1 MTPGAE
7 PGSGFRW
14 PEALC
19 APVRELP
26 DHARLWVAL
35 SGGLDSTLLLHL
47 AVHCHGRTG
56 TVRAVHIN
64 HQLQPNAP
72 DTESFCRDLCDRL
85 GVPLVVERVNVAAA
99 GNAAG
104 GGGIEEAAR
113 KARYS
118 AFEALI
124 QRGDLLLMAHHGD
137 DQAETVLFR
146 MLRGSGV
153 AGLAGMPAS
162 RPLGPAILARPLL
175 GFERAELEHWA
186 RSAGLTWIDDPSNT
200 DQRFDR
206 NFLRHTVLP
215 PLRERWPGLNRRLRH
230 TAESCAE
237 SEALNRKLAAMQWQ
251 AVGGD
256 RDRLP
261 VDGLKKLPLA
271 EQKNLIR
278 WWVRERGFH
287 APTIADWQQVIHDLL
302 FAGEDREPEF
312 RSDGFS
318 LRRFQGDLYLVRDQ
332 PPLQDVPLALE
343 PGPGLNF
350 GEWFLRLEPAIT
362 PERPLPPIRI
372 FTRQGGERV
381 RFRPDGPS
389 RSLKKWLQEVA
400 VPPWE
405 RARLPLVFAGSGEAA
420 ELIAVGDLWCS
431 EQYSGGAHAAGWRLV
446 VERECD

>member
-7 PGSGFRW
+7 PGSGFTW

-26 DHARLWVAL
+26 DHARLLVAL

-47 AVHCHGRTG
+47 AVHCHGHSG
-56 TVRAVHIN
+56 AVRAVHIN
-64 HQLQPNAP
+64 HQLQPNASE
-72 DTESFCRDLCDRL
+72 TESFCRDLCGRL
-85 GVPLVVERVNVAAA
+85 GVPLVVEKVTVGSG
-99 GNAAG
+99 GNSD
-104 GGGIEEAAR
+104 GGIEEAAR

-118 AFEALI
+118 ALEAMV
-124 QRGDLLLMAHHGD
+124 QRRDLVLMAHHGD

-153 AGLAGMPAS
+153 AGLAGMPFS
-162 RPLGPAILARPLL
+162 RALGPATLVRPLL
-175 GFERAELEHWA
+175 GFERAELERWA
-186 RSAGLTWIDDPSNT
+186 GSAGLSWVDDPSNT

-215 PLRERWPGLNRRLRH
+215 ALRERWPGLNRRLRH
-230 TAESCAE
+230 TADACAE
-237 SEALNRKLAAMQWQ
+237 SEALNRKLAALQWQ
-251 AVGGD
+251 AVGGEQN
-256 RDRLP
+256 RLP
-261 VDGLKKLPLA
+261 VEGLKTLSLA

-287 APTIADWQQVIHDLL
+287 APTISNWQQVMQDLI
-302 FAGEDREPEF
+302 FAREDREPEF

-318 LRRFQGDLYLVRDQ
+318 LRRFQGDLYLVPDHSQ
-332 PPLQDVPLALE
+332 LPDVPVPLE

-350 GEWFLRLEPAIT
+350 GEWFLKLEPAVT

-389 RSLKKWLQEVA
+389 RSLKKWLQEIA

-405 RARLPLVFAGSGEAA
+405 RARLPLVFAGSGDAA
-420 ELIAVGDLWCS
+420 ELVAIGDLWCS
-431 EQYSGGAHAAGWRLV
+431 EQYSEGAHAAGWRLV

>member
-7 PGSGFRW
+7 PGSGFTW

-26 DHARLWVAL
+26 DHARLLVAL

-47 AVHCHGRTG
+47 AVHCHGHSG
-56 TVRAVHIN
+56 AVHAVHIN
-64 HQLQPNAP
+64 HQLQPNASE
-72 DTESFCRDLCDRL
+72 TESFCRDLCGRL
-85 GVPLVVERVNVAAA
+85 GVPLVVEKVTVGSGESSA
-99 GNAAG
+99 
-104 GGGIEEAAR
+104 GGIEEAAR

-118 AFEALI
+118 ALEAMV
-124 QRGDLLLMAHHGD
+124 QRRDLVLMAHHGD

-153 AGLAGMPAS
+153 AGLSGIPFS
-162 RPLGPAILARPLL
+162 RPLGPATLVRPLL
-175 GFERAELEHWA
+175 GFERAELERWA
-186 RSAGLTWIDDPSNT
+186 RSAGLSWVDDPSNT

-215 PLRERWPGLNRRLRH
+215 ALRERWPGLNRRLRH
-230 TAESCAE
+230 TADACAE
-237 SEALNRKLAAMQWQ
+237 SEALNRKLAALQWQ
-251 AVGGD
+251 AVGGEQN
-256 RDRLP
+256 RLP
-261 VDGLKKLPLA
+261 VEGLKTLCLV

-287 APTIADWQQVIHDLL
+287 APTISSWQQVMQDLI
-302 FAGEDREPEF
+302 FAREDREPEF

-318 LRRFQGDLYLVRDQ
+318 LRRFQGDLYLVPDHS
-332 PPLQDVPLALE
+332 PLPDVPVTLE
-343 PGPGLNF
+343 PGPGLHF
-350 GEWFLRLEPAIT
+350 GEWFLKLDPAVT
-362 PERPLPPIRI
+362 PERPSPPIRI

-389 RSLKKWLQEVA
+389 RSLKKWLQEIA

-405 RARLPLVFAGSGEAA
+405 RARLPLVFAGSGDAA
-420 ELIAVGDLWCS
+420 ELVAIGDLWCS
-431 EQYSGGAHAAGWRLV
+431 EQYSEGAHAAGWRLV

>member
-1 MTPGAE
+1 MTRGAE
-7 PGSGFRW
+7 PGFGFHW

-26 DHARLWVAL
+26 DHTRLWVAL

-47 AVHCHGRTG
+47 AVHCHGRTDR
-56 TVRAVHIN
+56 VRAVHIN
-64 HQLQPNAP
+64 HQLQPNAS

-85 GVPLVVERVNVAAA
+85 GVPLVVERVTVTPG
-99 GNAAG
+99 GNATG

-118 AFEALI
+118 AFEALM

-153 AGLAGMPAS
+153 AGLAGMPAI
-162 RPLGPAILARPLL
+162 RALGAAELARPLL
-175 GFERAELEHWA
+175 GFERAELERWA
-186 RSAGLTWIDDPSNT
+186 RVAGLSWMDDPSNN

-237 SEALNRKLAAMQWQ
+237 SEALNRKLAALQWQ
-251 AVGGD
+251 GVGGEQN
-256 RDRLP
+256 RLP
-261 VDGLKKLPLA
+261 VDGLKTLPLA

-278 WWVRERGFH
+278 WWVRERGFQ
-287 APTIADWQQVIHDLL
+287 APTIGDWQQVIQDLL
-302 FAGEDREPEF
+302 FAREDREPEF
-312 RSDGFS
+312 RTDGFS
-318 LRRFQGDLYLVRDQ
+318 LRRFQGDLYLVPDRG
-332 PPLQDVPLALE
+332 PLPDVPLALE
-343 PGPGLNF
+343 PGPVLKW
-350 GEWFLRLEPAIT
+350 GEWSLRLEPVVT

-381 RFRPDGPS
+381 RFHPAGPS
-389 RSLKKWLQEVA
+389 RSLKKWLQELA

-405 RARLPLVFAGSGEAA
+405 RARLPLVFAGSGEAP
-420 ELIAVGDLWCS
+420 ELIAIGDLWCS
-431 EQYSGGAHAAGWRLV
+431 EQYSGGACAAGWRLV
-446 VERECD
+446 IERECD

>member
-7 PGSGFRW
+7 PGSGCHW
-14 PEALC
+14 PEVLC

-26 DHARLWVAL
+26 GCARLWVAL

-47 AVHCHGRTG
+47 VVHCHGRSG
-56 TVRAVHIN
+56 TVNAVHIN
-64 HQLQPNAP
+64 HQLQPNAS

-85 GVPLVVERVNVAAA
+85 GVPLVVERVTITA
-99 GNAAG
+99 GRVAAG
-104 GGGIEEAAR
+104 GGGIEEGAR

-118 AFEALI
+118 AFEALL

-153 AGLAGMPAS
+153 AGLAGMPAN
-162 RPLGPAILARPLL
+162 RALGPAILARPLL

-186 RSAGLTWIDDPSNT
+186 RSAGLAWIDDPSNT

-206 NFLRHTVLP
+206 NLLRHTVLP
-215 PLRERWPGLNRRLRH
+215 PLRKRWPGLNRRLRH

-237 SEALNRKLAAMQWQ
+237 SEALNRKLAALQWQ
-251 AVGGD
+251 AIGGE
-256 RDRLP
+256 RDCLP
-261 VDGLKKLPLA
+261 VSGLKTLSLA

-278 WWVRERGFH
+278 WWVRECGFH
-287 APTIADWQQVIHDLL
+287 APTIAGWQQVIQDLL

-312 RSDGFS
+312 RANGFS
-318 LRRFQGDLYLVRDQ
+318 LRRFQGNLYLVPDHS
-332 PPLQDVPLALE
+332 PLPDVPLALE
-343 PGPGLNF
+343 PGTGLNF
-350 GEWFLRLEPAIT
+350 GEWFLRLEPITT
-362 PERPLPPIRI
+362 PEKPLPPLRI
-372 FTRQGGERV
+372 VTRQGGERV
-381 RFRPDGPS
+381 RFRPDGRS
-389 RSLKKWLQEVA
+389 RSLKKWLQELA

-405 RARLPLVFAGSGEAA
+405 RARLPLVFAGSGEAE
-420 ELIAVGDLWCS
+420 ELVAIGNFWCS

-446 VERECD
+446 VERKCD

>member
-7 PGSGFRW
+7 PGAGFHW

-26 DHARLWVAL
+26 DHSRLWVAL
-35 SGGLDSTLLLHL
+35 SGGLDSTLLLNL
-47 AVHCHGRTG
+47 AAHCHGRSG
-56 TVRAVHIN
+56 AVRAVHVN
-64 HQLQPNAP
+64 HQLQPNAS
-72 DTESFCRDLCDRL
+72 DTESFCRELCDRL
-85 GVPLVVERVNVAAA
+85 DVPLVVERVTLDDGENSGVS
-99 GNAAG
+99 
-104 GGGIEEAAR
+104 GGIEEAAR

-118 AFEALI
+118 VLEALM
-124 QRGDLLLMAHHGD
+124 QPGDLLLMAHHGD

-162 RPLGPAILARPLL
+162 RSLGPATLVRPLL
-175 GFERAELEHWA
+175 GFERSELERWA
-186 RSAGLTWIDDPSNT
+186 RMAGLKWVDDPSNT

-206 NFLRHTVLP
+206 NFLRHSVLP

-237 SEALNRKLAAMQWQ
+237 SEVLNRKLASLQWQ
-251 AVGGD
+251 TLGGE

-261 VDGLKKLPLA
+261 VSGLKKLSLA
-271 EQKNLIR
+271 EQKNLVR

-287 APTIADWQQVIHDLL
+287 APSIGDWQQVMQDLL

-312 RSDGFS
+312 RSGGFS
-318 LRRFQGDLYLVRDQ
+318 LRRFSGDLYLVPERG
-332 PPLQDVPLALE
+332 PLPGAPVTLE
-343 PGPGLNF
+343 PGAPIKW
-350 GEWFLRLEPAIT
+350 GEWFLSLEPVDT
-362 PERPLPPIRI
+362 SEKPLPPIRI
-372 FTRQGGERV
+372 STRQGGERV

-420 ELIAVGDLWCS
+420 ELVAIGDLWCS

>member
-26 DHARLWVAL
+26 DHTRLWVAL

-47 AVHCHGRTG
+47 AAHCHGCSG
-56 TVRAVHIN
+56 AVRAIHIN
-64 HQLQPNAP
+64 HQLQPNAS
-72 DTESFCRDLCDRL
+72 DTESFCRGECERL
-85 GVPLVVERVNVAAA
+85 GVPLVVERVTVD
-99 GNAAG
+99 G
-104 GGGIEEAAR
+104 GRSSGAGIEEAAR
-113 KARYS
+113 KARY
-118 AFEALI
+118 AALEALVGK
-124 QRGDLLLMAHHGD
+124 GDLVLMAHHGD

-162 RPLGPAILARPLL
+162 RELGTATLVRPLL
-175 GFERAELEHWA
+175 GFERAELERWA
-186 RSAGLTWIDDPSNT
+186 RVAGLSWVDDPSNT

-215 PLRERWPGLNRRLRH
+215 LLRDRWPGLNRRLRH
-230 TAESCAE
+230 TAESCGE
-237 SEALNRKLAAMQWQ
+237 SEALNRKLAALQWQ
-251 AVGGD
+251 AIGGD

-261 VDGLKKLPLA
+261 VDGLKTLPLA
-271 EQKNLIR
+271 EQKNLLR
-278 WWVRERGFH
+278 WWARERGFH
-287 APTIADWQQVIHDLL
+287 APTPGDWQQVIRDLL
-302 FAGEDREPEF
+302 FAAEDREPEF

-318 LRRFQGDLYLVRDQ
+318 LRRFQGDLCLVPDRG
-332 PPLQDVPLALE
+332 PLPDAPVDLE
-343 PGPGLNF
+343 PGDGVAW
-350 GEWFLRLEPAIT
+350 GEWSLRLESVVT
-362 PERPLPPIRI
+362 PEQSLPPIRI

-389 RSLKKWLQEVA
+389 RSLKKWLQEVG

-405 RARLPLVFAGSGEAA
+405 RARLPLVFAGSGDAA
-420 ELIAVGDLWCS
+420 ELIAIGDLWCS